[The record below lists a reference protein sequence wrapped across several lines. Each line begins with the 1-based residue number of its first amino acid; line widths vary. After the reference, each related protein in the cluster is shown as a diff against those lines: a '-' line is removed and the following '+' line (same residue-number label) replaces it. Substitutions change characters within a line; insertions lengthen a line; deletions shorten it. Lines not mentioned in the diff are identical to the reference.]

1 MSFKSSFLL
10 HTPISLWK
18 MLEVLR
24 RPKGNTFLIKKY
36 IYQMSNKY
44 RQRDSH
50 FGSYQCICVC
60 AGEDTDFFSDYSC
73 VCHSNLPS
81 SSSISLWKMLEVLRR
96 PKGNTFLIKKYIYQM
111 SNKYR
116 QRDSHFG
123 SYQCICVC
131 AGEDTD
137 FNAMPY
143 LKVYRLFS
151 LCCTT
156 TKRGLSILF
165 SVEVNIP

>member
-1 MSFKSSFLL
+1 
-10 HTPISLWK
+10 
-18 MLEVLR
+18 
-24 RPKGNTFLIKKY
+24 
-36 IYQMSNKY
+36 
-44 RQRDSH
+44 
-50 FGSYQCICVC
+50 
-60 AGEDTDFFSDYSC
+60 
-73 VCHSNLPS
+73 
-81 SSSISLWKMLEVLRR
+81 
-96 PKGNTFLIKKYIYQM
+96 M

-151 LCCTT
+151 WCCTT
-156 TKRGLSILF
+156 TKRGLS
-165 SVEVNIP
+165 NIVFC

>member
-1 MSFKSSFLL
+1 
-10 HTPISLWK
+10 
-18 MLEVLR
+18 
-24 RPKGNTFLIKKY
+24 
-36 IYQMSNKY
+36 
-44 RQRDSH
+44 
-50 FGSYQCICVC
+50 
-60 AGEDTDFFSDYSC
+60 
-73 VCHSNLPS
+73 
-81 SSSISLWKMLEVLRR
+81 
-96 PKGNTFLIKKYIYQM
+96 M

-151 LCCTT
+151 WCCTT

-165 SVEVNIP
+165 SVTYRKIPKVSPSMYKPLEIYAPPNS